1 LTFYYR
7 SSSFFLSL
15 VWIILYL
22 RLDLV
27 DIYVFYI
34 LMVRVFFFII
44 LFLHLFKGFYF
55 ASFRIL
61 GVWGVGII
69 ILLLLMLVAFMGYVL
84 VWAQIRYWAS
94 VVITSLLRVIP
105 KYGDL
110 LVSLIWGGFMVSDL
124 TLKFFFSF
132 HFLLPWLILFL
143 VLLHLLFLHFSGRS
157 SMLIEHNNFFKINFF
172 PVYWGKDSYN
182 FFVFLLFI
190 FLCLVFPFILGDP
203 EIFLESNSMV
213 SPVHIIPEWYFLF
226 AYAILRAI
234 PNKML
239 GVLALL
245 MRILIFFLFLFKNNY
260 YTILDFFS

>member
-7 SSSFFLSL
+7 SSSFFSFFC
-15 VWIILYL
+15 VNYFIFEVRFGWYL
-22 RLDLV
+22 R
-27 DIYVFYI
+27 I
-34 LMVRVFFFII
+34 LHFNGASFFFII

-190 FLCLVFPFILGDP
+190 FCV
-203 EIFLESNSMV
+203 
-213 SPVHIIPEWYFLF
+213 
-226 AYAILRAI
+226 
-234 PNKML
+234 
-239 GVLALL
+239 
-245 MRILIFFLFLFKNNY
+245 
-260 YTILDFFS
+260 